1 VEYYQCAKRP
11 IDIRAEKPWH
21 VAPGCAM
28 IETRLRSGALRDAEC
43 CGFDSESEG
52 KDMMGG
58 WGWGMGL
65 LGGLGMLLFWGLIIG
80 LVVWLIVTLTRSGQS
95 GASRGAQPDS
105 ALETLRRRLAAG
117 EITPQEFDA
126 LRQKLGV

>member
-1 VEYYQCAKRP
+1 
-11 IDIRAEKPWH
+11 
-21 VAPGCAM
+21 
-28 IETRLRSGALRDAEC
+28 
-43 CGFDSESEG
+43 
-52 KDMMGG
+52 MMGG

-80 LVVWLIVTLTRSGQS
+80 LVVWLVVTLTRSGHNAAGRS
-95 GASRGAQPDS
+95 AQTDT

-117 EITPQEFDA
+117 EITLQEFDA